1 MDLWMAPRRADEPG
15 SRPEPQP
22 ARGTLLPRVLIA
34 DDQPDVRL
42 ALELLLKSDGY
53 RTTAVDSPAA
63 ALEAVEQ
70 GHFDL
75 ALLDLNYARDTT
87 SGEEGLELLPRLRA
101 LDAAVPILV
110 MTAWGTIDIAVE
122 AMRRGARGFVLKPWR
137 NTELLRTV
145 REQLAVV
152 AASPQTGGERDLAVA
167 RRVQTGFL
175 PRIGPEMASLEYEG
189 WCAQA
194 GPVGGDGYDFLDLGG
209 GRLGLVLA
217 DASGK
222 GVPGALLMA
231 SLQGILRS
239 GSAHGA
245 DDLLGLLA
253 ETNRIFYESTAPEHY
268 ATLFF
273 ATFDDSSGGLRY
285 VNCGHNPP
293 LLLRADGSAERLHP
307 TAPALGLLE
316 RWNGAEATVGLRP
329 GDTLLVYTDGATEA
343 SSGEGEEFGEDRLLA
358 ALKENAGRPLEA
370 MRRGLLGAIEAF
382 AGRDRRDDLTLVL
395 ARARTAGHA
404 RLSASPTSPG
414 KAERHLFWT

>member
-1 MDLWMAPRRADEPG
+1 MGSWMAPPRADDPKG
-15 SRPEPQP
+15 PAPEP
-22 ARGTLLPRVLIA
+22 ARGTTLPRILIA

-42 ALELLLKSDGY
+42 ALELLLKADGF

-63 ALEAVEQ
+63 ALDAVQQ

-87 SGEEGLELLPRLRA
+87 SGEEGLELLPRMRA
-101 LDAAVPILV
+101 LDSAVPILV
-110 MTAWGTIDIAVE
+110 MTAWGTIDVAVE
-122 AMRRGARGFVLKPWR
+122 AMRRGARGFVLKPWS

-145 REQLAVV
+145 REQMAVV
-152 AASPQTGGERDLAVA
+152 ASTPQTGGERDLAVA

-175 PRIGPEMASLEYEG
+175 PRPGPEMASLEYEG

-239 GSAHGA
+239 GSAQGA
-245 DDLLGLLA
+245 NDLLGLLA
-253 ETNRIFYESTAPEHY
+253 ETNRIFYDSTAPEHY

-273 ATFDDSSGGLRY
+273 ATFEDATGLLRY

-293 LLLRADGSAERLHP
+293 LVLRADGSAERLQP

-316 RWNGAEATVGLRP
+316 RWNGTEASVALRT
-329 GDTLLVYTDGATEA
+329 GDTVLVYTDGATEA
-343 SSGEGEEFGEDRLLA
+343 SNETGEEFGEDRLLA
-358 ALKENAGRPLEA
+358 ALQDNAGRPLEA

-395 ARARTAGHA
+395 ARARQAGHA
-404 RLSASPTSPG
+404 KLSVSPTSPG
-414 KAERHLFWT
+414 KTERHLFWT

>member
-1 MDLWMAPRRADEPG
+1 
-15 SRPEPQP
+15 
-22 ARGTLLPRVLIA
+22 
-34 DDQPDVRL
+34 
-42 ALELLLKSDGY
+42 
-53 RTTAVDSPAA
+53 
-63 ALEAVEQ
+63 
-70 GHFDL
+70 
-75 ALLDLNYARDTT
+75 
-87 SGEEGLELLPRLRA
+87 LPRLRA
-101 LDAAVPILV
+101 LDSAVPILV
-110 MTAWGTIDIAVE
+110 MTAWGTIDLAVE

-145 REQLAVV
+145 REQMAVV

-175 PRIGPEMASLEYEG
+175 PRTGPVMASLEYEG

-194 GPVGGDGYDFLDLGG
+194 GPVGGDCYDFLDLGG

-253 ETNRIFYESTAPEHY
+253 ETNRIFYDSTAPEHY

-273 ATFDDSSGGLRY
+273 ATFEDATGLLRY
-285 VNCGHNPP
+285 VSCGHNPP
-293 LLLRADGSAERLHP
+293 LLLRADGSSERLLP

-316 RWNGAEATVGLRP
+316 RWDGTEASLKLCP

-343 SSGEGEEFGEDRLLA
+343 SSPDGEEFGEDRLEA
-358 ALKENAGRPLEA
+358 ALKDNAGRPLEA

-395 ARARTAGHA
+395 ARARTAEHA
-404 RLSASPTSPG
+404 RLSVSPTSPG
-414 KAERHLFWT
+414 KTERHLFWS